1 MDAMFYLFAAAVAT
15 AAVLA
20 AIAIWS
26 PRATWIRVA
35 ALLVTAAI
43 LPLAYVQ
50 MTTLLSKPKPFDFA
64 WFERN
69 VERAAVLGVSLH
81 EGKAIYLWLR
91 LDGAAQPGY
100 YVLPWRQR
108 IAENLEDAVDGA
120 LNTRGGVMLE
130 KPFSRRAFD
139 ELGQL
144 NVKIVPPPTLPQK
157 PPPRPPRLFNP
168 RSKDI

>member
-1 MDAMFYLFAAAVAT
+1 MDAMFYLFAAAVGT

-35 ALLVTAAI
+35 ALVVTALI
-43 LPLAYVQ
+43 MPLAYAQ

-91 LDGAAQPGY
+91 LDDATEPGY
-100 YVLPWRQR
+100 YMLPWRQR
-108 IAENLEDAVDGA
+108 IAENLDDAIDGA
-120 LNTRGGVMLE
+120 LNSRSGVMLE
-130 KPFSRRAFD
+130 KPFSRRAYE

-144 NVKIVPPPTLPQK
+144 NVKIVPPPVLPQK
-157 PPPRPPRLFNP
+157 KPPPPPRLFNP
-168 RSKDI
+168 RSKEI